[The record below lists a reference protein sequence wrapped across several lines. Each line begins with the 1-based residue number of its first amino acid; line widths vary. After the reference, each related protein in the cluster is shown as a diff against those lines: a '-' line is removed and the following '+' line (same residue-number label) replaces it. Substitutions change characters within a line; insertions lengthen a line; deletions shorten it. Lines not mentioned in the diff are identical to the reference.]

1 MLRTFRLIA
10 VAVVAVF
17 ALSMPAF
24 AGQAKPAAKPAA
36 KAAKALTLSGTLQK
50 VAGQD
55 LTIQTAKGTE
65 EVMFGSDVKIRR
77 GGKTLSTSDLAS
89 ASGSKVTVRY
99 KEDNGHKMAESV
111 TLAAAPKQ
119 VASAKPQATGDFPLT
134 GSRRRE
140 PEVLLDA
147 GNGVLL
153 QRVMQTNHLVIE
165 REDVFSEQTRADSI
179 ESRHGRKVLGRPV
192 SYDAC
197 RRGERAE
204 RARADQIHAEFS
216 SATDTLRRGD
226 GDGSHRPPRGCR
238 SDDGRLDARLVP
250 RSRVREERR
259 GGHRVRT

>member
-77 GGKTLSTSDLAS
+77 AGKTLTTSDLAS
-89 ASGSKVTVRY
+89 ASGSKITVRY

-119 VASAKPQATGDFPLT
+119 VASAKPAAPAKAT
-134 GSRRRE
+134 
-140 PEVLLDA
+140 
-147 GNGVLL
+147 
-153 QRVMQTNHLVIE
+153 
-165 REDVFSEQTRADSI
+165 
-179 ESRHGRKVLGRPV
+179 KK
-192 SYDAC
+192 
-197 RRGERAE
+197 
-204 RARADQIHAEFS
+204 
-216 SATDTLRRGD
+216 
-226 GDGSHRPPRGCR
+226 
-238 SDDGRLDARLVP
+238 
-250 RSRVREERR
+250 
-259 GGHRVRT
+259 